1 MHMQTLTSKMGKQH
15 LKGKS
20 IPSYAVPMSPNEESK
35 RSGIKGPV
43 KKKVP
48 AGSSLGDIFRA
59 QLNSPDFSGVV
70 DLSSSSLN
78 DSNVNQVLLLIKKY
92 ASTSQYNVKGINLSK
107 NRFTDMGAIQIC
119 KQVSETQVQ
128 TLNLAKNKLTERC
141 VESLI
146 AALKSSKYLKVLNV
160 GENSDLVNNKA
171 AKNRLKNGLAIKR
184 IQALL

>member
-1 MHMQTLTSKMGKQH
+1 
-15 LKGKS
+15 
-20 IPSYAVPMSPNEESK
+20 
-35 RSGIKGPV
+35 
-43 KKKVP
+43 
-48 AGSSLGDIFRA
+48 
-59 QLNSPDFSGVV
+59 
-70 DLSSSSLN
+70 
-78 DSNVNQVLLLIKKY
+78 
-92 ASTSQYNVKGINLSK
+92 
-107 NRFTDMGAIQIC
+107 MGAIQIC

-184 IQALL
+184 I